1 MSVVDKIVAEWAFR
15 CKKGYP
21 DMNNP
26 ADMKILKEIYSQFG
40 ITVEAKESQNP
51 NDYIYIP
58 GGEEDQYVRVQDF
71 DTKTKKPKPGAQ
83 LYRLVKKE
91 KGRGAVGAYKPILS
105 DHKKGEEDTD
115 NPPVTDENQY
125 VVSIL
130 RQAGVPE
137 ELIQNTLQNPN
148 YKKAADIPDFIKNK
162 QTYIDAFEN
171 LYKYKVP
178 RGGLG
183 ELVPLVSIQ
192 KARIGGA
199 NEKDITAQGKVL
211 EIKELAKGEGVK
223 EFALASTAGIAGS
236 KFQEHLETFK
246 KAITPF
252 RTLPEFRLVYIGLT
266 DVNKVPKEYLLT
278 LEKLLSNFPYTKESL
293 DKQSTEIKIGSK
305 KYLITK
311 GSKYTLELDDEGNL
325 VQTDNAPKEADQEQ
339 SNIRKLLNHPWVQQR
354 ENTSPVKDL
363 EDIKKNY
370 LQSIDY
376 LMLWTSSTS
385 AEIID
390 AKAQA
395 QLPDAES
402 IVKINR
408 VALGNLTLAY
418 STKK

>member
-1 MSVVDKIVAEWAFR
+1 MNVVDKILTEWAYR

-21 DMNNP
+21 DTNNP
-26 ADMKILKEIYSQFG
+26 QDMEILRELYSEYG
-40 ITVEAKESQNP
+40 ITVEAKNSQNP

-91 KGRGAVGAYKPILS
+91 KGRGAVGAYKPITS
-105 DHKKGEEDTD
+105 DSEKEDVDTI
-115 NPPVTDENQY
+115 TDEDQY
-125 VVSIL
+125 VINIL
-130 RQAGVPE
+130 KQAGVPE
-137 ELIQNTLQNPN
+137 ELIQATLQNPN

-162 QTYIDAFEN
+162 QTYIDAFAN

-199 NEKDITAQGKVL
+199 NEKDITASGKVL
-211 EIKELAKGEGVK
+211 EIKELAKGEGTK

-252 RTLPEFRLVYIGLT
+252 RTLPQFRLAYVGLT

-278 LEKLLSNFPYTKESL
+278 LEKLLSNFPYTKEGL
-293 DKQSTEIKIGSK
+293 DKQSEEIKIGGK
-305 KYLITK
+305 KYIITK
-311 GSKYTLELDDEGNL
+311 GAKYTLELDDEGNL
-325 VQTDNAPKEADQEQ
+325 VQTDNTPKEADQEQ
-339 SNIRKLLNHPWVQQR
+339 SNIRKLISHPWVQHR
-354 ENTSPVKDL
+354 DKVSPIKDL
-363 EDIKKNY
+363 EDIKKGY
-370 LQSIDY
+370 LESVDY
-376 LMLWTSSTS
+376 LMLWTSPTS

-402 IVKINR
+402 IIKINR